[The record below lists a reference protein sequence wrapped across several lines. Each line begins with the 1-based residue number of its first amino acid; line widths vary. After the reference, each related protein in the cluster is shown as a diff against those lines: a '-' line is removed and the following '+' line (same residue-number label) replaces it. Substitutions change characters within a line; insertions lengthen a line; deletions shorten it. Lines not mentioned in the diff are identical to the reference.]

1 MGGALAFLSFLAPS
15 NTTSNLEDLSL
26 IKISVKIYQISY
38 SLHKTIIKCS

>member
-26 IKISVKIYQISY
+26 IEISVKKSTKFHI
-38 SLHKTIIKCS
+38 HFIKLS